1 MYEEEKFY
9 IIEYYTGEEDSLYT
23 HDWTTLFDTF
33 GQPYRFDKAESAL
46 DKAKEICEVGR
57 WGQPIRVRVMKYIIR
72 TESWQIGE
80 FDPKEHHK
88 K

>member
-9 IIEYYTGEEDSLYT
+9 VIEYYTGEEDSLS

-33 GQPYRFDKAESAL
+33 GEPYRFNTAEAAL
-46 DKAKEICEVGR
+46 DKAKEIAEQGR

-72 TESWQIGE
+72 TEGWQIGE
-80 FDPKEHHK
+80 FDPKEHYRK
-88 K
+88 